1 MDENRHGG
9 AVTELV
15 YSLEYIEFFNVKC
28 ERGITMNTI
37 ERLRRFALERINIYI
52 TWNRINKDIV
62 RCEYIKMCYIYI
74 YNTK

>member
-1 MDENRHGG
+1 MAMDENRHGG

-15 YSLEYIEFFNVKC
+15 YSLEYIEFFNVKR

-52 TWNRINKDIV
+52 
-62 RCEYIKMCYIYI
+62 YIKRGIVLI
-74 YNTK
+74 RTL